1 MRCMMIVK
9 ASEKSE
15 AGALPTEAHLAAMGQ
30 YNEELQK
37 AGVLLDLSGLK
48 PSSAGAR
55 VRFAAGKRTVI
66 DGPFTETK
74 ELVAGYWVI
83 QVKSKEEAIEWA
95 KRIPAEICEVG
106 EVELRAFYE
115 LEDFV
120 PGPAMEAAKA
130 LSKKLPANASGKR

>member
-106 EVELRAFYE
+106 EVELRPFYE